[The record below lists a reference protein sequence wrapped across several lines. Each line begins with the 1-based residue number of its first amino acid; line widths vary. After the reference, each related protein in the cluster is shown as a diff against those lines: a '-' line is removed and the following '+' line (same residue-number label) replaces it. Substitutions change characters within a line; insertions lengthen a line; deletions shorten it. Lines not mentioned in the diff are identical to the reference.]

1 MDKAALHREL
11 IANLERELE
20 TLTAAQRLS
29 SEGVTHAD
37 ARADG
42 DKDMR
47 ATEAS
52 YIARGQAMRVTAL
65 RDDLE
70 RVVGLKL
77 RSFGEEDSIALSAL
91 VTVLDEDDRET
102 LVFLAPAG
110 GGTQL
115 GDVKVITPASP
126 LGRALL
132 GKRRGDLL
140 EVERGG
146 GTDEL
151 EVIELV

>member
-1 MDKAALHREL
+1 MDKVALHREL
-11 IANLERELE
+11 VAVLERELE
-20 TLTAAQRLS
+20 TITAAQRLS

-42 DKDMR
+42 NKDMR

-52 YIARGQAMRVTAL
+52 YIARGQALRVTAL

-70 RVVGLKL
+70 RVVGLKV
-77 RSFGEEDSIALSAL
+77 RPFGDEDAIALAAL
-91 VTVLDEDDRET
+91 VTLVDDADRET
-102 LVFLAPAG
+102 WVFLAPAG
-110 GGTQL
+110 GGTTI

-132 GKRRGDLL
+132 GKRTGDSF

-146 GTDEL
+146 STDEL
-151 EVIELV
+151 EVISIS